1 MYARITTLGILAAVA
16 VTAAWGSPQSFT
28 LHSTGA
34 VDLRATGKEA
44 RFGTVPDAI
53 RGRPILMVSLG
64 ATAASGALQLT
75 TLADRPLGPG
85 RYPIRSSWSEL
96 PADAVAFHAAFI
108 PGSVEQPLGWYHGET
123 GTVTITEVG
132 PDRLGGTFE
141 VEARGFSAAD
151 PLDEER
157 WVTVRGSFA
166 AVGDSTFARIAAV
179 R

>member
-1 MYARITTLGILAAVA
+1 MYARITSLGILAALAVA
-16 VTAAWGSPQSFT
+16 AASSKPQSFT

-34 VDLRATGKEA
+34 VDLRATGQEA
-44 RFGTVPDAI
+44 RFGMVPDAV
-53 RGRPILMVSLG
+53 RGRPILVVSLG
-64 ATAASGALQLT
+64 ATGASGAVQLT
-75 TLADRPLGPG
+75 TLADRPLAPG
-85 RYPIRSSWSEL
+85 RYPVRSSWSEL
-96 PADAVAFHAAFI
+96 PADAVAFHVAFM

-123 GTVTITEVG
+123 GTVTISEAG
-132 PDRLGGTFE
+132 PERMTGTFE

-166 AVGDSTFARIAAV
+166 AIGDSTVVTIAAV